1 MPKQKY
7 YAWLRNDQGATLD
20 VALHTNNKNELKRD
34 VRGRYGEGWE
44 VHIMAV
50 DLDGDGQSAMSAPYE
65 VEKFR
70 LRK

>member
-1 MPKQKY
+1 MEKREY
-7 YAWLRNDQGATLD
+7 YAWLSNDQGAWLD

-34 VRGRYGEGWE
+34 VRSRYGEGWE

-50 DLDGDGQSAMSAPYE
+50 DLDADGQNVMSAPYE